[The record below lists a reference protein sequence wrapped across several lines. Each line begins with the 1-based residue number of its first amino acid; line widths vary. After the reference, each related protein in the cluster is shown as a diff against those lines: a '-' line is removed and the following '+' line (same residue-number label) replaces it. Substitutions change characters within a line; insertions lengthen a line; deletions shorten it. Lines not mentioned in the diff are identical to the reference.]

1 MAAKIKIDANLFE
14 RVKKVSEKAGYPSP
28 DEFIVHVI
36 EKELAKLESADSDAD
51 VTERLQGLGYLE

>member
-1 MAAKIKIDANLFE
+1 MAAKIKIDSKLLE
-14 RVKKVSEKAGYPSP
+14 RVRKVSEMAGYASP
-28 DEFIVHVI
+28 EEFVVHAI